1 MAKSKQKYTK
11 KQKALLREV
20 EKDPEASNY
29 EITKRLNGLGVVKS
43 NNYTDQLLGK
53 NIEIRDKVANLRER
67 YELQIV
73 KQLPSAKKV
82 VKYHLNENN
91 LDAAKLVYKH
101 ALPTYDESKR
111 PPIQQTVNIQEIRTI
126 IYNDM
131 QGSQDIVDVTPDN
144 E

>member
-53 NIEIRDKVANLRER
+53 NIEIRDKVTKLRER
-67 YELQIV
+67 YELQTV
-73 KQLPSAKKV
+73 KLFPKAKKV
-82 VKYHLNENN
+82 VVDELKNGN

-111 PPIQQTVNIQEIRTI
+111 PPVQQTVNIQEIRTI
-126 IYNDM
+126 IFNDM
-131 QGSQDIVDVTPDN
+131 KDEDVIDVSDDT
-144 E
+144 